1 MILRLQLN
9 NDVVNHAYDA
19 MYKYIEH
26 NSSKL
31 KISHSTASSITAKF
45 NNAEIE
51 ISNINGANMQL
62 IKKICIISLRDK
74 LFKFVCNDFH
84 DLTTLGDIQLKN
96 NYAII
101 TWNIQEHSNVQ
112 TMITFDD
119 ITIALVSSNK
129 VDLRNLSF
137 FKIQIEQTLK
147 MLTMHI
153 NEQLQQN

>member
-19 MYKYIEH
+19 MYKYIEY

-31 KISHSTASSITAKF
+31 KILHSTASSIIAKF
-45 NNAEIE
+45 NNVEIA
-51 ISNINGANMQL
+51 ISNINCANMQL

-74 LFKFVCNDFH
+74 LFKFVCNDLH
-84 DLTTLGDIQLKN
+84 DLSTLGDIQLKN
-96 NYAII
+96 NCAII

-112 TMITFDD
+112 TNITFDD
-119 ITIALVSSNK
+119 IKIALASSNK

-137 FKIQIEQTLK
+137 LRRKLSK
-147 MLTMHI
+147 H
-153 NEQLQQN
+153 